1 MYKEPWCNIN
11 DFPVEHRKYLLNEL
25 TNELNPSHILYG
37 ATAKILAKRE
47 DRDDILL
54 EHNNEYYI
62 VHLTWSGKPELGE
75 FPVTKHFPNLDALN
89 HQLAEDTE
97 FFR

>member
-11 DFPVEHRKYLLNEL
+11 DYPAEHGSNLVTEFAK
-25 TNELNPSHILYG
+25 ELNSSHPLYR
-37 ATAKILAKRE
+37 ATVKILAKRE

-62 VHLTWSGKPELGE
+62 VHLTWSGKPEAGE
-75 FPVTKHFPNLDALN
+75 FPMTKHFPNIESLDRKLSED
-89 HQLAEDTE
+89 AEHY
-97 FFR
+97 